1 MPLELNVKNFAKINN
16 QSILPFYKESE
27 DGQQK
32 VFRKLEIDSNSL
44 AGETWEFPEIFSSL
58 VFPGK
63 TSYAVEYYE
72 EDYLKLYTSIKFK
85 TEYSGTK
92 TQFTITLVDSFNN
105 EKVWVVISRNTATSA
120 AWITSWQNSYR
131 RLHFIS
137 DNASLRN
144 WLKQIARE
152 YKYEPFLYEPR
163 FSNPAGYALS
173 GVKDWTGGY
182 LGIPD
187 QHNNWNVVKINDNLF
202 RNNKNIQ
209 KLTLPKALDWI
220 GNNAF

>member
-1 MPLELNVKNFAKINN
+1 
-16 QSILPFYKESE
+16 
-27 DGQQK
+27 
-32 VFRKLEIDSNSL
+32 
-44 AGETWEFPEIFSSL
+44 
-58 VFPGK
+58 
-63 TSYAVEYYE
+63 
-72 EDYLKLYTSIKFK
+72 
-85 TEYSGTK
+85 
-92 TQFTITLVDSFNN
+92 
-105 EKVWVVISRNTATSA
+105 
-120 AWITSWQNSYR
+120 
-131 RLHFIS
+131 LHFIS

-152 YKYEPFLYEPR
+152 YKYEPFLYKPQ